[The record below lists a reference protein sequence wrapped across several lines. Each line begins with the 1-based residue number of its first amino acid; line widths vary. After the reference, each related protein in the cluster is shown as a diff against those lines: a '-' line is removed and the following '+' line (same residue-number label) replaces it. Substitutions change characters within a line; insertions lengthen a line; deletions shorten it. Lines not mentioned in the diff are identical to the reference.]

1 MKKIIIIVVAVLLVV
16 AVGVGAYL
24 MLGAQEPEVSGEPGE
39 EVAVVSE
46 VDSDPIYLE
55 LRPEF
60 VVNFEHKG
68 AIRYVQASLQ
78 LMSHEQDA
86 IDKVE
91 ANMPAVRNRL
101 IMLFSTQNYV
111 SLSTLEGKETLLVD
125 IRNAV
130 NKVVKLKGKVAI
142 DEVFFT
148 SFVIQ

>member
-1 MKKIIIIVVAVLLVV
+1 MKKIIIIVVGVLVLL

-24 MLGAQEPEVSGEPGE
+24 MLGAEEPAVTGEPGE
-39 EVAVVSE
+39 EIANVSDE
-46 VDSDPIYLE
+46 DLEAIYLE
-55 LRPEF
+55 LRPAF

-68 AIRYVQASLQ
+68 AIRYVQANLQ
-78 LMSHEQDA
+78 LMSYEQDA

-101 IMLFSTQNYV
+101 IMLFSTQNYAT
-111 SLSTLEGKETLLVD
+111 LSTLEGKEQLLVD
-125 IRNAV
+125 TRDAV
-130 NKVVKLKGKVAI
+130 NTVVKLKGKLVI

>member
-1 MKKIIIIVVAVLLVV
+1 MKKIIIIVVAVLLLV

-24 MLGAQEPEVSGEPGE
+24 MLSGEEPAASSEPGE
-39 EVAVVSE
+39 EIEIVNDE
-46 VDSDPIYLE
+46 DLDPIYLE

-68 AIRYVQASLQ
+68 AIRYVQANLQ
-78 LMSHEQDA
+78 LMSYEQDA

-101 IMLFSTQNYV
+101 IMLFSTQNYAT
-111 SLSTLEGKETLLVD
+111 LSTLAGKEQLLVD
-125 IRNAV
+125 TRDAV
-130 NKVVKLKGKVAI
+130 NTVVKLKGKFVI